1 MSYTNLQLEKILS
14 KLSTI
19 DAVTASGAIE
29 KWWDNS
35 VYKSRI
41 LDVIDISGTTGV
53 LKSNT
58 VNASIIKDG
67 VISFTHLYSPI
78 DWSKVATNPSGS
90 SSSDYWS
97 SYLRSFVTRGSS
109 YVMLYNNTE
118 SVSLGF
124 PHADFV
130 SCVPSSK
137 QEYIPVL
144 NDLLYDESFK
154 IPRYPTLRFEM
165 ILTISSSGAGSL
177 DKSFLNFTLNQFDRS
192 TNSVKTLLLQV
203 DSGSPFYNSNYTAEI
218 TGSSWTE
225 DDRTKLIGITG
236 ELNLNKDSF
245 LSSVITEFPGK
256 MNLTNYPLNQI
267 VNLSDPNI
275 SYKDLHTYGFLSFKP
290 TIKCSSGTNVTGINI
305 IRFSA
310 VLVNKVIGNNGWII
324 VTAYN
329 NEY

>member
-58 VNASIIKDG
+58 VNASSIIKDG

-124 PHADFV
+124 PHANFV

-144 NDLLYDESFK
+144 MIYYMM
-154 IPRYPTLRFEM
+154 RVLRFPD
-165 ILTISSSGAGSL
+165 I
-177 DKSFLNFTLNQFDRS
+177 
-192 TNSVKTLLLQV
+192 
-203 DSGSPFYNSNYTAEI
+203 P
-218 TGSSWTE
+218 
-225 DDRTKLIGITG
+225 
-236 ELNLNKDSF
+236 
-245 LSSVITEFPGK
+245 
-256 MNLTNYPLNQI
+256 
-267 VNLSDPNI
+267 
-275 SYKDLHTYGFLSFKP
+275 H
-290 TIKCSSGTNVTGINI
+290 
-305 IRFSA
+305 
-310 VLVNKVIGNNGWII
+310 
-324 VTAYN
+324 
-329 NEY
+329 